1 MVSRR
6 PDVFSELGSLGSPM
20 NHRNDAFWM
29 SIRLGT
35 SSTFSS
41 LEKVLRTR
49 GEVVSGKAKPPGRA
63 RRGNQAGR
71 IRTKGATENPI
82 RGLLLTQTRSV
93 SLAAGWASATGY
105 LQSLY
110 RKPPGGQVAEP
121 ESVVAV
127 EDAANRAQ
135 ALLQVGRVRLLH
147 DLALLLRR
155 VHDLARLQ
163 RDGDVVAVAEQVAG
177 LERPQ
182 RHLVPGGLLLVGV
195 ARQQHPE
202 AAMHGL
208 HEARAVDDLDRDAA
222 PLVGTA
228 QEHQGGLGDCLAA
241 CLAPR
246 RGQRLGAKARRRQ
259 PGAHVA
265 VGRLRYHHHV
275 RALLGQ
281 RLAERV
287 GFEVALVAVGQ

>member
-82 RGLLLTQTRSV
+82 RGLLLTQTWSV

-110 RKPPGGQVAEP
+110 RKPPAGQVGEP
-121 ESVVAV
+121 DQSSPS
-127 EDAANRAQ
+127 NT
-135 ALLQVGRVRLLH
+135 
-147 DLALLLRR
+147 RR
-155 VHDLARLQ
+155 TV
-163 RDGDVVAVAEQVAG
+163 
-177 LERPQ
+177 
-182 RHLVPGGLLLVGV
+182 
-195 ARQQHPE
+195 
-202 AAMHGL
+202 
-208 HEARAVDDLDRDAA
+208 
-222 PLVGTA
+222 
-228 QEHQGGLGDCLAA
+228 
-241 CLAPR
+241 
-246 RGQRLGAKARRRQ
+246 RRRFFRSAGCGSCTTL
-259 PGAHVA
+259 PCS
-265 VGRLRYHHHV
+265 
-275 RALLGQ
+275 
-281 RLAERV
+281 
-287 GFEVALVAVGQ
+287 FD

>member
-1 MVSRR
+1 MSSIVSRR
-6 PDVFSELGSLGSPM
+6 PDGFSELGSLGSPM

-82 RGLLLTQTRSV
+82 RGRLLTQTRSV
-93 SLAAGWASATGY
+93 VPAAGWASATG
-105 LQSLY
+105 LPAVTIPKAPRRSSG
-110 RKPPGGQVAEP
+110 RAG
-121 ESVVAV
+121 SVVAV
-127 EDAANRAQ
+127 EHAADGAQ
-135 ALLQVGRVRLLH
+135 TLLEVRRMRLLH

-163 RDGDVVAVAEQVAG
+163 RDRDVVAVAEQVAG
-177 LERPQ
+177 LHRPQ

-195 ARQQHPE
+195 ARQQHPGGS
-202 AAMHGL
+202 MHGL
-208 HEARAVDDLDRDAA
+208 HQAGAVDALDREAA
-222 PLVGTA
+222 PLVGST
-228 QEHQGGLGDCLAA
+228 QEHQRGFGDRLAA
-241 CLAPR
+241 RLPPR
-246 RGQRLGAKARRRQ
+246 GGQRLGAKARRR
-259 PGAHVA
+259 
-265 VGRLRYHHHV
+265 
-275 RALLGQ
+275 
-281 RLAERV
+281 
-287 GFEVALVAVGQ
+287 